1 VCSEDEEQ
9 AVPLGGYELSG
20 QFLLRP
26 IHTGIQQSSNI
37 KIENSVRYDIDC
49 QDALRS
55 PSPTFYFILGAWKRI
70 WEVKTRLGPSKSEI
84 ISSQ

>member
-1 VCSEDEEQ
+1 MCSEDEEQ

-37 KIENSVRYDIDC
+37 KIENSVRYDIDR
-49 QDALRS
+49 QDACV
-55 PSPTFYFILGAWKRI
+55 PSPTFYFILGAWKGI
-70 WEVKTRLGPSKSEI
+70 WEVKTGLGPSKSEI